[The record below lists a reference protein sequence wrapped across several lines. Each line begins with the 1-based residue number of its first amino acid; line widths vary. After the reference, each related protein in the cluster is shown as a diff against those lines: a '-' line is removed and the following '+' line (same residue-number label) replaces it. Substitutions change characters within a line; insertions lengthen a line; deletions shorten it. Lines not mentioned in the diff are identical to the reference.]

1 MGDKML
7 LIYDCIEK
15 LKKFLDKFIKYYKII
30 INTDTTISLR
40 LVCEDDEILKY
51 LEDFCDIKIYIEE
64 IYSLDEYKNDEFL
77 QKSLDNNI
85 DWSFKKRFDSFNYRK
100 KIDIDIPIVSF
111 YSYKGGVGRTT
122 SLVAFA
128 AYYSNI
134 AKKNVVILDF
144 DFEAPG
150 VINFFNIDFEKNS
163 KNGII
168 EFILDSQATKKDLKF
183 NNYYI
188 EVSKKF
194 SGEGNIYIIPA
205 GNVFDLKNIKSY
217 IEGLSRID
225 INSAE
230 TILSKLKNIILKIK
244 EELRPDVILID
255 SRTGFNDVFGLLSYS
270 LSDLIVGFFTNNK
283 QNKPGLEIF
292 LDIMQN
298 SKKSDFILINSQI
311 HFEKGFKKRFE
322 SFKDQIYGIVGEK
335 IEELPISYLERVA
348 VLIDLGSE
356 EEDLEEFIEFI
367 KRKYELVD
375 SYKYFFELI
384 RDFIENKNLTNETSK
399 NDLKEIIHL
408 KKNLLTKLQK
418 NYPKLYAEDTIYDE
432 KFLEK
437 DFYIRQCME
446 DFFNFDKFLL
456 IGGKGSGKTAFY
468 NALKN
473 EIFVDI
479 LKRKANKYHLKT
491 IVIDIISLRSNKNKK
506 KYFPLNEIKDFQSK
520 DDRFYK
526 RFWKVYIL
534 NSLALEE
541 DKLNGFKFSFNPIEF
556 SDKNTAQIEE
566 FIEENIKNFAFIEE
580 EFNRLDD
587 FLKKEDINLFLTF
600 DQLDFIVSPNFW
612 YKGIVP
618 LIDFAKTNSFFK
630 IYPKLFLRR
639 DLFEKLSNIVNKESL
654 RDSNSINLEWTKDE
668 IFGFFF
674 KVVFAYTKDEFF
686 KIMELYRDNAKFVS
700 PIKSEIK
707 KNNKFNQ
714 IPLEKY
720 YILPLIETFFGKYA
734 YVGKDKFKQ
743 KKFGLMYDWFYNNLK
758 NADDTISLRP
768 FLDLIKEAIKRYL
781 QSQEFEQYEKPILP
795 AKFHTNKDVRKIAV
809 KRHFEDLASEAG
821 NENFKIII
829 EHIKNESSKFPN
841 KFRKRILEGGIYEEF
856 LRYFYERKDELG
868 LNIKHINE
876 IEETL
881 KINGVIRVEFIKSN
895 YKKVEFAYLYKYYL
909 GLKG

>member
-1 MGDKML
+1 
-7 LIYDCIEK
+7 
-15 LKKFLDKFIKYYKII
+15 
-30 INTDTTISLR
+30 
-40 LVCEDDEILKY
+40 
-51 LEDFCDIKIYIEE
+51 
-64 IYSLDEYKNDEFL
+64 
-77 QKSLDNNI
+77 
-85 DWSFKKRFDSFNYRK
+85 
-100 KIDIDIPIVSF
+100 
-111 YSYKGGVGRTT
+111 VGRTT
-122 SLVAFA
+122 SLVSFA

-134 AKKNVVILDF
+134 VKKNVVIMDF

-150 VINFFNIDFEKNS
+150 VINFFDIDFERNS

-205 GNVFDLKNIKSY
+205 GNIFDLNNIKSY

-230 TILSKLKNIILKIK
+230 TILEKLENLVLRIK

-255 SRTGFNDVFGLLSYS
+255 SRTGFNDIFGLLSYS
-270 LSDLIVGFFTNNK
+270 LSDLVVGFFTNNK

-292 LDIMQN
+292 LEIMQN
-298 SKKSDFILINSQI
+298 SKKTDFVLINSQI
-311 HFEKGFKKRFE
+311 HFEKGFKRRFE
-322 SFKDQIYGIVGEK
+322 NFKEKIYEIVGEK
-335 IEELPISYLERVA
+335 IEELPISYLEKVH
-348 VLIDLGSE
+348 VLIDLGSD
-356 EEDLEEFIEFI
+356 EEDIEEFTEFI

-384 RDFIENKNLTNETSK
+384 KDFVENKNFENTKIEEK
-399 NDLKEIIHL
+399 NASKEIIYL
-408 KKNLLTKLQK
+408 KRNLLTKLRK
-418 NYPKLYAEDTIYDE
+418 NYPKLYAEDTVYNE
-432 KFLEK
+432 QFLER

-446 DFFNFDKFLL
+446 DFLNFDKFLL

-473 EIFVDI
+473 EVFVDI

-491 IVIDIISLRSNKNKK
+491 IVIDIISLKSDKNKNK
-506 KYFPLNEIKDFQSK
+506 YFPIQEIENFENKDE
-520 DDRFYK
+520 RFYK

-534 NSLALEE
+534 NSLALEKN
-541 DKLNGFKFSFNPIEF
+541 KLNGFKFEFEPIEF
-556 SDKNTAQIEE
+556 NDKNTAQIEQ
-566 FIEENIKNFAFIEE
+566 FIEKNIKNFAFIEE
-580 EFNRLDD
+580 EFNRLDE

-618 LIDFAKTNSFFK
+618 LIDLAKTNSYYK

-686 KIMELYRDNAKFVS
+686 EIMKLYNGDNAKFVS
-700 PIKSEIK
+700 PIKNEIK
-707 KNNKFNQ
+707 KKNKFNQ

-743 KKFGLMYDWFYNNLK
+743 KNL
-758 NADDTISLRP
+758 
-768 FLDLIKEAIKRYL
+768 
-781 QSQEFEQYEKPILP
+781 
-795 AKFHTNKDVRKIAV
+795 V
-809 KRHFEDLASEAG
+809 
-821 NENFKIII
+821 
-829 EHIKNESSKFPN
+829 
-841 KFRKRILEGGIYEEF
+841 
-856 LRYFYERKDELG
+856 
-868 LNIKHINE
+868 
-876 IEETL
+876 
-881 KINGVIRVEFIKSN
+881 
-895 YKKVEFAYLYKYYL
+895 
-909 GLKG
+909 